1 MEKYNFEQIAKLS
14 LNFVVKKPI
23 GKKQAKKHLNNIAR
37 KIKNGK
43 IQI

>member
-1 MEKYNFEQIAKLS
+1 MKKYNFEQIAKLS

-23 GKKQAKKHLNNIAR
+23 GKKQAKKQLNNIAR